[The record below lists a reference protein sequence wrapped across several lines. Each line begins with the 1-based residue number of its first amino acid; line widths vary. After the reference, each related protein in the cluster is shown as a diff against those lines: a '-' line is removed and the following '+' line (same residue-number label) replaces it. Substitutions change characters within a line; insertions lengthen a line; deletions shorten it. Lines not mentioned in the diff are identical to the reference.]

1 MSRHALTAEQWR
13 IVSYLYHPD
22 QLARRVSPALSTV
35 IRTQAVARDS
45 VIEVVERGLVQ
56 ARVGGEECARGPL
69 QKLSETAIRLRLTRS
84 GIYHAGNDPQ
94 HAVMCALR
102 FTGVRYTLWDLMYR
116 LNVPQPRGSKR
127 LAPKVTYG
135 ELCEMADRH
144 LFTTFLAATDTWVAI
159 QDVKTIPGLVYAT
172 QTGIGKSY
180 VAYV

>member
-69 QKLSETAIRLRLTRS
+69 QKLSET
-84 GIYHAGNDPQ
+84 
-94 HAVMCALR
+94 
-102 FTGVRYTLWDLMYR
+102 
-116 LNVPQPRGSKR
+116 RGSKR